1 MIGDGQLK
9 SDLQMRKEI
18 DGNENLVLLPLMPKK
33 DLVGFIQNASVS
45 LVPLANTPVLNT
57 SSPNKLFESLAAGIP
72 VIITTEGWMKELVEE
87 ENLGYYVDPD
97 RSESLTEFLTQ
108 FAEPNEEDKLRIR
121 EFATKNFDKRILAY
135 QYLKEINE
143 IL

>member
-1 MIGDGQLK
+1 
-9 SDLQMRKEI
+9 
-18 DGNENLVLLPLMPKK
+18 
-33 DLVGFIQNASVS
+33 LVGLIQNAIIS
-45 LVPLANTPVLNT
+45 LVPLANTPILKT